1 MSGENTTESK
11 EDTTKST
18 TGKGS
23 DNHVRKTK
31 GNALNVVLSLI
42 IFFLLGVV
50 GVMGYQFLQEDPDQE
65 ESYDDGRATFINQEN
80 VDEIKDSLDDKI
92 EDATYTASMT
102 VDWRFY
108 DGKSVSTTAVV
119 ENMKDNKRT
128 VYFDVNL
135 KSTGELVYSSPYLPV
150 GARLEGFALDK
161 NLPKGDYPAV
171 VTYYLVDDDHKVITT
186 VSVAITIHV
195 LN

>member
-1 MSGENTTESK
+1 MRGENTTESK
-11 EDTTKST
+11 VDTTNNT
-18 TGKGS
+18 AANGEKG
-23 DNHVRKTK
+23 NHVRKAK
-31 GNALNVVLSLI
+31 GNKLNVVLGLI
-42 IFFLLGVV
+42 IVLLLGVV
-50 GVMGYQFLQEDPDQE
+50 LFMGYQILQEEPEKE
-65 ESYDDGRATFINQEN
+65 ESYDGRATFVDQGN
-80 VDEIKDSLDDKI
+80 VDEVRDSLDDEI

-108 DGKSVSTTAVV
+108 DGKSVSTTAFV

-150 GARLEGFALDK
+150 GAKLEGFALDK
-161 NLPKGDYPAV
+161 ALPKGDYPAV
-171 VTYYLVDDDHKVITT
+171 VTYFLVDDDHKVITK

>member
-1 MSGENTTESK
+1 MRGENTTESK
-11 EDTTKST
+11 VDTTNNT
-18 TGKGS
+18 ATNGEKG
-23 DNHVRKTK
+23 NHVRKAK
-31 GNALNVVLSLI
+31 GNKLNVVLGLI
-42 IFFLLGVV
+42 IVLLLGVV
-50 GVMGYQFLQEDPDQE
+50 LFMGYQILQEEPEKE
-65 ESYDDGRATFINQEN
+65 ESYDGRATFVDQGN
-80 VDEIKDSLDDKI
+80 VDEIKDSLDDEI

-108 DGKSVSTTAVV
+108 DGKSVSTTAFV

-150 GARLEGFALDK
+150 GAKLEGFALDK
-161 NLPKGDYPAV
+161 ALPKGDYPAV
-171 VTYYLVDDDHKVITT
+171 VTYFLVDDDHKVITK

>member
-11 EDTTKST
+11 VDATNST
-18 TGKGS
+18 TNKNKG
-23 DNHVRKTK
+23 NHVRKTK
-31 GNALNVVLSLI
+31 GNMLNVILSLI
-42 IFFLLGVV
+42 IVVLLGVV
-50 GVMGYQFLQEDPDQE
+50 GVMAYQFLQDDPDKE
-65 ESYDDGRATFINQEN
+65 ELSDGRATFVNQEN
-80 VDEIKDSLDDKI
+80 VDEVRDSLDDEI

-150 GARLEGFALDK
+150 GSRLEGFALDK
-161 NLPKGDYPAV
+161 NLPKGEYPAV

-195 LN
+195 SN